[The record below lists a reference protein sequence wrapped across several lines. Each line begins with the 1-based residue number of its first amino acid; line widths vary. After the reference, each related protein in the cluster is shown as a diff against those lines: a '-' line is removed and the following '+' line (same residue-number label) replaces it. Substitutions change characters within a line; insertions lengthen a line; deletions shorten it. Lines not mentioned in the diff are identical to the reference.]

1 MTPVELCDPL
11 FRYICRL
18 NRSVN
23 AGVAPDMSRVR
34 TELKQL
40 LDQIANEAS
49 KDPALRD
56 QFDISGKGKLNQV
69 LVYFVDSTI
78 ADSDFPF
85 ALEWERLELERYGEL
100 VGDQRFW
107 VYLDETLADNSESA
121 TDRLAVFYQCVGL
134 GFTGLYAGQPEYLRS
149 KMNQIAERIGKSYLP
164 SETSGTVCP
173 EAYQFTDKSNLI
185 EPPAPRMIGVA
196 IAVAGL
202 ILTLFVANVYLYNQ
216 AKGDLAEAL
225 QTINAMGSAQAEQD
239 TPSP

>member
-23 AGVAPDMSRVR
+23 AGVGPDMSRVR
-34 TELKQL
+34 AELKQL
-40 LDQIANEAS
+40 LDQIASDARN
-49 KDPALRD
+49 DPALRD
-56 QFDISGKGKLNQV
+56 QFDEQGRGKLNQV

-107 VYLDETLADNSESA
+107 VYLDEALGDTTESA
-121 TDRLAVFYQCVGL
+121 TDRLAVFYQCIGL

-149 KMNQIAERIGKSYLP
+149 KMNQVAERIGKSYLP

-185 EPPAPRMIGVA
+185 EPPAPRMIGIA
-196 IAVAGL
+196 IAVIGL
-202 ILTLFVANVYLYNQ
+202 IVTLFVANVYLYHQ
-216 AKGDLAEAL
+216 AKSEVAEAL
-225 QTINAMGSAQAEQD
+225 DTINAMGTTPADPDAQ
-239 TPSP
+239 P